1 MAGDGKGTDMTPE
14 QTVDRYTVTRNGD
27 GLGFSNGIE
36 PDAAGGFV
44 SYEDYLAQREQIEAL
59 QKRVKAARGALGDIF
74 DGEPQWPNKPKKELT
89 WCRKRAEEAY
99 YAIGDAP

>member
-1 MAGDGKGTDMTPE
+1 MTPE
-14 QTVDRYTVTRNGD
+14 QITKLKAERDI
-27 GLGFSNGIE
+27 LK
-36 PDAAGGFV
+36 AAVWNNFH
-44 SYEDYLAQREQIEAL
+44 ERKEAADHIIAQREQIEAL

>member
-1 MAGDGKGTDMTPE
+1 MTNTDMINLP
-14 QTVDRYTVTRNGD
+14 NG
-27 GLGFSNGIE
+27 LHEAQQIII
-36 PDAAGGFV
+36 
-44 SYEDYLAQREQIEAL
+44 AQREQIEAL